1 MNKMKKVITIFFIWT
16 SLLNIF
22 AQDLEQKFTLESA
35 INYALN
41 HNVEIIKAQN
51 EVLKAQKKVW
61 ETTSAGFPQVEG
73 NASYQ
78 KFIKQPVQLIP
89 SQFFDPNAP
98 ANTYTPIK
106 FGTEQNMKWS
116 ATLTQLIF
124 SGSYL
129 VGLQS
134 SRTYK
139 KISENAAAKTRQ
151 KIKEA
156 VVNAYGNALLAN
168 ESLIILEKNIAT
180 VKQNLF
186 ETEEMFKNGLVE
198 ETDVEQLKLT
208 LANLTNQWDYT
219 KRMKNIAYE
228 MLNYT
233 LGREINAPLELAD
246 NIESIKEKGMN
257 LDLLTKTLN
266 LKQNID
272 YQISENQLNAKKL
285 QIKYE
290 KSKALPAIAAFIN
303 YGKNAYN
310 NDFKF
315 FDTSQSW
322 YEQSILGI
330 NISIPIFS
338 SLGRTARVQQ
348 AKLDFENAQNDLK
361 EKEKELKLQFNQMK
375 NEYEHAFKNYEVA
388 KQNLAL
394 AEKIEKKEIIKFK
407 EGVGNSF
414 QLNQARLQLYQ
425 TQQQYLQSIVNI
437 INKKVALENLLEKN

>member
-1 MNKMKKVITIFFIWT
+1 MRKIATGILVLISIFNLY
-16 SLLNIF
+16 S
-22 AQDLEQKFTLESA
+22 QDFQQKFTLETA
-35 INYALN
+35 IDYALE
-41 HNVEIIKAQN
+41 HNTKIIKSQN
-51 EVLKAQKKVW
+51 EVLKAKKKVW
-61 ETTSAGFPQVEG
+61 ETTSMGFPQIEG
-73 NASYQ
+73 DASYQ
-78 KFIKQPVQLIP
+78 KFIEQPVQLLPARIMNP
-89 SQFFDPNAP
+89 SAP
-98 ANTYTPIK
+98 DGTYVPVK

-116 ATLTQLIF
+116 ATLKQLIF

-139 KISENAAAKTRQ
+139 KISENAAVKTRQ
-151 KIKEA
+151 KIREA
-156 VVNAYGNALLAN
+156 VVNAYGNALLSE
-168 ESLIILEKNIAT
+168 ESLRILEKNIST

-186 ETEEMFKNGLVE
+186 ETEQMYKNGLVE

-208 LANLTNQWDYT
+208 LANLKNQRDYT
-219 KRMKNIAYE
+219 NRMKNIAYE

-233 LGREINAPLELAD
+233 LGREITAPLELAD
-246 NIESIKEKGMN
+246 DVESLKEKGMD
-257 LDLLTKTLN
+257 LDLLSYPLN
-266 LKQNID
+266 IEENID
-272 YQISENQLNAKKL
+272 YKITRNQLNAKKL
-285 QIKYE
+285 QVKYE
-290 KSKALPAIAAFIN
+290 KSKALPTIAAFVN

-322 YEQSILGI
+322 YEQSIFGI

-348 AKLDFENAQNDLK
+348 AKIDFNNAQVELK
-361 EKEKELKLQFNQMK
+361 DKEKELKMQYNKLK
-375 NEYEHAFKNYEVA
+375 NEYEHAFNNYEVA

-437 INKKVALENLLEKN
+437 INKKVALENLLGKN